1 MSSDNPLF
9 LVDTCC
15 NRHFKFFAEENPMTC
30 PKCHSKILTHIVVDH
45 NSPSAHGL
53 SCFLCGYWLNG
64 VNSLKT
70 SRSRKSR
77 KR

>member
-1 MSSDNPLF
+1 MSNNNPLF
-9 LVDTCC
+9 LVDTHC
-15 NRHFKFFAEENPMTC
+15 NRHYKFFAEENSMTC
-30 PKCHSKILTHIVVDH
+30 PKCHSKMLTHIVVDQ

-64 VNSLKT
+64 VHSLKK
-70 SRSRKSR
+70 SGNRKNR

>member
-1 MSSDNPLF
+1 
-9 LVDTCC
+9 
-15 NRHFKFFAEENPMTC
+15 MTC
-30 PKCHSKILTHIVVDH
+30 PKCHSKMLTHIVVDH

-64 VNSLKT
+64 VTSLKT
-70 SRSRKSR
+70 SGNRKNR

>member
-1 MSSDNPLF
+1 
-9 LVDTCC
+9 
-15 NRHFKFFAEENPMTC
+15 MTC
-30 PKCHSKILTHIVVDH
+30 PKCHSKMLTHIVVDH

-64 VNSLKT
+64 VDSLKT
-70 SRSRKSR
+70 SGKSKKR

>member
-1 MSSDNPLF
+1 MRADNPLF
-9 LVDTCC
+9 LVDTRC
-15 NRHFKFFAEENPMTC
+15 NRYFKFFAEEDPMTC
-30 PKCHSKILTHIVVDH
+30 PKCHSKMLTHIVVDH

-64 VNSLKT
+64 VSSLKT
-70 SRSRKSR
+70 SRGRKSK